1 MSSSRLAKL
10 RNRAG
15 AGNPSLPNRNMQQQ
29 QQQQQQQQPR
39 QQQNGNVN
47 PMQILQWHET
57 RLKDLLQRFEY
68 LDAKTESLAEMNVDA
83 GKSNNSKNDANNL
96 LVVNDILD
104 RINKLSQRVDAVEVL
119 TRNLKDDYLTYKN
132 GTTENKVELIVN
144 DKGNRINEVKKAE
157 NVVQETKA
165 EMKEIK
171 QTLERL
177 KIEPTHS
184 DVKKVTFEAPVARG
198 EPMGFDGGSMDLTG
212 SAI

>member
-1 MSSSRLAKL
+1 MSSSRLTKL
-10 RNRAG
+10 RNRA
-15 AGNPSLPNRNMQQQ
+15 AAENAPPPNRNMQQQ
-29 QQQQQQQQPR
+29 QQPRQQQQQ

-68 LDAKTESLAEMNVDA
+68 LDAKTESLEEMNVNTE
-83 GKSNNSKNDANNL
+83 KSNNSNNDANNL
-96 LVVNDILD
+96 IVVNDILD
-104 RINKLSQRVDAVEVL
+104 RINKLSQRVDAIEVL

-132 GTTENKVELIVN
+132 GSTENKVELIVN

-184 DVKKVTFEAPVARG
+184 DVKKVTFEAPIVRG

>member
-1 MSSSRLAKL
+1 MF
-10 RNRAG
+10 G
-15 AGNPSLPNRNMQQQ
+15 
-29 QQQQQQQQPR
+29 
-39 QQQNGNVN
+39 
-47 PMQILQWHET
+47 
-57 RLKDLLQRFEY
+57 
-68 LDAKTESLAEMNVDA
+68 
-83 GKSNNSKNDANNL
+83 
-96 LVVNDILD
+96 
-104 RINKLSQRVDAVEVL
+104 
-119 TRNLKDDYLTYKN
+119 
-132 GTTENKVELIVN
+132 
-144 DKGNRINEVKKAE
+144 EVKKAE

>member
-1 MSSSRLAKL
+1 MSSSRLTRL
-10 RNRAG
+10 RNQAG
-15 AGNPSLPNRNMQQQ
+15 AGNPLPQNTQVR
-29 QQQQQQQQPR
+29 QQQQPR
-39 QQQNGNVN
+39 QQQQKGNVN

-57 RLKDLLQRFEY
+57 RLKELLQRFEY
-68 LDAKTESLAEMNVDA
+68 LDAKTESLAEMNLDA
-83 GKSNNSKNDANNL
+83 QKSNNSNNSNDDANNL
-96 LVVNDILD
+96 IVVNDILD
-104 RINKLSQRVDAVEVL
+104 RINKLSQRVDAIEVL

-132 GTTENKVELIVN
+132 GSTENKVELIIN
-144 DKGNRINEVKKAE
+144 DKGDRINEVKKAE

-198 EPMGFDGGSMDLTG
+198 EPLGFDGGSMDLTG
-212 SAI
+212 SSI

>member
-15 AGNPSLPNRNMQQQ
+15 AGNPPLPNRNMQQQ
-29 QQQQQQQQPR
+29 QQQQQPR
-39 QQQNGNVN
+39 QQQTGNVN

-83 GKSNNSKNDANNL
+83 GKSNNSNNDANNL

-144 DKGNRINEVKKAE
+144 DKSNRINEVKKAE

>member
-15 AGNPSLPNRNMQQQ
+15 AGNPPLPNRNMQQQ
-29 QQQQQQQQPR
+29 QQQQQPR
-39 QQQNGNVN
+39 QQQTGNVN

-83 GKSNNSKNDANNL
+83 GKSNNSNNDANNL

>member
-15 AGNPSLPNRNMQQQ
+15 AGNPPLPNRNMQQQ
-29 QQQQQQQQPR
+29 QQQQQQQPR
-39 QQQNGNVN
+39 QQQTGNVN

-83 GKSNNSKNDANNL
+83 GKSNNSNNDANNL

>member
-15 AGNPSLPNRNMQQQ
+15 AGNPPLPNRNMQ

-83 GKSNNSKNDANNL
+83 GKSNNSNNDANNL

>member
-1 MSSSRLAKL
+1 MSSSRLARL
-10 RNRAG
+10 RNQAG
-15 AGNPSLPNRNMQQQ
+15 SGNPLPPPQQQ
-29 QQQQQQQQPR
+29 QRQNQYQNQSQPR
-39 QQQNGNVN
+39 QNGNVN

-68 LDAKTESLAEMNVDA
+68 LDAKTQSLAESNA
-83 GKSNNSKNDANNL
+83 NPTNNSNTDANNL
-96 LVVNDILD
+96 IVVNDILD

-132 GTTENKVELIVN
+132 GTTENKVELVVS
-144 DKGNRINEVKKAE
+144 DTKARITEIKKTE

-165 EMKEIK
+165 EVKEIQEALQK
-171 QTLERL
+171 LQ
-177 KIEPTHS
+177 IEPTHA

>member
-15 AGNPSLPNRNMQQQ
+15 AGNPPLPNRNMQQ

-83 GKSNNSKNDANNL
+83 GKSNNSNNDANNL

>member
-15 AGNPSLPNRNMQQQ
+15 AGNPPLPNRNM

-83 GKSNNSKNDANNL
+83 GKSNNSNNDANNL

-104 RINKLSQRVDAVEVL
+104 RINKLSQRVDAV
-119 TRNLKDDYLTYKN
+119 
-132 GTTENKVELIVN
+132 
-144 DKGNRINEVKKAE
+144 
-157 NVVQETKA
+157 
-165 EMKEIK
+165 
-171 QTLERL
+171 
-177 KIEPTHS
+177 
-184 DVKKVTFEAPVARG
+184 
-198 EPMGFDGGSMDLTG
+198 
-212 SAI
+212 

>member
-15 AGNPSLPNRNMQQQ
+15 AGNPPLPNRNMQQQ
-29 QQQQQQQQPR
+29 QQQQQPR
-39 QQQNGNVN
+39 QQQTGNVN

-83 GKSNNSKNDANNL
+83 GKSNNSNNDANNL

-119 TRNLKDDYLTYKN
+119 TRNLKDDYLT
-132 GTTENKVELIVN
+132 
-144 DKGNRINEVKKAE
+144 
-157 NVVQETKA
+157 
-165 EMKEIK
+165 
-171 QTLERL
+171 
-177 KIEPTHS
+177 
-184 DVKKVTFEAPVARG
+184 
-198 EPMGFDGGSMDLTG
+198 
-212 SAI
+212 

>member
-1 MSSSRLAKL
+1 
-10 RNRAG
+10 
-15 AGNPSLPNRNMQQQ
+15 
-29 QQQQQQQQPR
+29 
-39 QQQNGNVN
+39 
-47 PMQILQWHET
+47 MQILQWHET

-83 GKSNNSKNDANNL
+83 GKSNNSNNDANNL

-184 DVKKVTFEAPVARG
+184 DVRKKLHLKLLLPEANQWDLTEVQWR
-198 EPMGFDGGSMDLTG
+198 LTG